1 MLENSNSLSSQNRSI
16 LYNFNPLKTVNF
28 YFVFRTIKGYVKEGI
43 QKLKS
48 TAFSEL

>member
-1 MLENSNSLSSQNRSI
+1 MLENSNQSSQTAEPFFKTSTS
-16 LYNFNPLKTVNF
+16 KTVNF
-28 YFVFRTIKGYVKEGI
+28 YFVFQTLKGYVKEGI